1 MTPTLID
8 TIFVVAVFIA
18 ILFCQVMS
26 LRSKTKHNYKNSLF
40 WDINAMLLAVNQEWI
55 ILDVSWYTTVIK
67 GVLVGINGLGF
78 ICVVISAVTTIE
90 YKLSEAPV
98 IEPCESADDVIKREG

>member
-1 MTPTLID
+1 MSIELAN
-8 TIFVVAVFIA
+8 TILVVAVFVA

-26 LRSKTKHNYKNSLF
+26 LRCKTKYNYKNSLF
-40 WDINAMLLAVNQEWI
+40 WDINSMLLAVNQEWI
-55 ILDVSWYTTVIK
+55 ILDVAWYTIVWK

-90 YKLSEAPV
+90 YKLSESPV
-98 IEPCESADDVIKREG
+98 IEPCETVDDIIKREG

>member
-8 TIFVVAVFIA
+8 TIFVAAVFVA

-40 WDINAMLLAVNQEWI
+40 WDINSMLLAVNQSWI
-55 ILDVSWYTTVIK
+55 IMNVAWYTTVMK
-67 GVLVGINGLGF
+67 GLLIGINVLGF

-90 YKLSEAPV
+90 YRLSEV
-98 IEPCESADDVIKREG
+98 SNNEQDKTCR

>member
-1 MTPTLID
+1 MSIELAN
-8 TIFVVAVFIA
+8 TILVVAVFVA

-40 WDINAMLLAVNQEWI
+40 WDINSMLLAVNQEWI
-55 ILDVSWYTTVIK
+55 ILDVTWYTTVMK

-78 ICVVISAVTTIE
+78 ICVVISVVTTIE
-90 YKLSEAPV
+90 YKLSDVPV
-98 IEPCESADDVIKREG
+98 IEPCETADDVIEREG